1 MFFLLHCTDLL
12 VKDNFPYYGQC
23 SEAKKKHVSRGVA
36 LNEYTI
42 YLEYTHLYQIMMCV
56 VAKVE
61 KREHNCIL
69 TPS

>member
-23 SEAKKKHVSRGVA
+23 SEAKKNHVSRGVA
-36 LNEYTI
+36 LN
-42 YLEYTHLYQIMMCV
+42 EYTHLYQIMMCV